1 MMRSGNERL
10 ADEPERLAVCIVAG
24 LRAGRMQLGG
34 AIMPLTATVRD
45 NSTFSRN
52 TELAPGRP
60 TASCRLTGG
69 ASVASLPS
77 ALRAR
82 MREQAA

>member
-1 MMRSGNERL
+1 MRGGNERL

-34 AIMPLTATVRD
+34 AKIPLTATVRD
-45 NSTFSRN
+45 NTTCPRN

-82 MREQAA
+82 MRKRTA